1 MTLGASVSHWHQGL
15 SSILQQEIAKNIQEK
30 EKQKYERY
38 LEKKKLQKLKKER
51 EQIERKQE
59 QRTEEAR
66 LHVRQS
72 SGAGMIG
79 PCMF

>member
-1 MTLGASVSHWHQGL
+1 MVTCNNCFTHY
-15 SSILQQEIAKNIQEK
+15 QEIAKSIQEK

-51 EQIERKQE
+51 EEIEIRQE

-72 SGAGMIG
+72 
-79 PCMF
+79 